1 MYLVGLGAICKRT
14 SWKDLPVVKHTLG
27 EGLASGVGP
36 KVSCEPE
43 GLVDGQVGLDDEHGG
58 AGGLC
63 LLEHV
68 TSPPVEHTVDSSNCV
83 LRALQR
89 KMINNQK
96 QIFWQNFNRKRVKF
110 SSELLCNGQSLNTRE
125 STYVYGSIRSSMVPL
140 EVVNIS
146 ILVGKYFC

>member
-14 SWKDLPVVKHTLG
+14 SWKDLPVVKHALG
-27 EGLASGVGP
+27 EGLASSVGP

-43 GLVDGQVGLDDEHGG
+43 GLVDRQVGLDDEHGG

-89 KMINNQK
+89 KMVNNQK
-96 QIFWQNFNRKRVKF
+96 QIFCWVR
-110 SSELLCNGQSLNTRE
+110 G
-125 STYVYGSIRSSMVPL
+125 
-140 EVVNIS
+140 
-146 ILVGKYFC
+146 